1 MQQIPNYKRQM
12 PSETKQ
18 KISQTMLSK
27 NIKHTQDWND
37 KISQSLRQT
46 WSLVPK
52 ADADTDSDNNSESN
66 PENDVW

>member
-1 MQQIPNYKRQM
+1 MNTIPNYKRLM

-27 NIKHTQDWND
+27 NIKHSQDWNN

-52 ADADTDSDNNSESN
+52 ADADTESDNNSESN

>member
-18 KISQTMLSK
+18 KISQTMLAK

-37 KISQSLRQT
+37 KISQSLRQI

-52 ADADTDSDNNSESN
+52 TNDPADNNSESN

>member
-52 ADADTDSDNNSESN
+52 TNDPADNNSEST